1 MSPSLIG
8 KQNTSE
14 LCSSLA
20 QFNFALQSRDTP
32 LNDTTELSF
41 CSPEDGQ
48 CKAFTSIHQKE
59 VLENFA
65 AASTNKS
72 SSLRQLSCSQWM
84 QLNNMEASQEEVL
97 NCRHIADGCNL
108 AAYFVDRQE
117 LVRLPSQCL
126 ACALPKTTTATLSRT
141 ITRFGSRRL
150 VNAADLAQVVF
161 VLDGSC
167 HQRKHPQTTARF
179 MHQLNSLSKVI
190 EKEFK
195 AKRVRTKFMVRF
207 VLLVLVFL
215 HSLS

>member
-1 MSPSLIG
+1 
-8 KQNTSE
+8 
-14 LCSSLA
+14 
-20 QFNFALQSRDTP
+20 
-32 LNDTTELSF
+32 
-41 CSPEDGQ
+41 
-48 CKAFTSIHQKE
+48 
-59 VLENFA
+59 
-65 AASTNKS
+65 
-72 SSLRQLSCSQWM
+72 M